1 AKGVQ
6 RHKISRRNGILRDI
20 FSSTYIF
27 VVSIFYLLELRWCAS
42 VLTAFARQL
51 SAVLRS
57 LPLSTQAK
65 SVLQSAHIYTTRR
78 TECTNF
84 ILRDWIARWPSS
96 LCWCWYW
103 RPMACRGSERAGR

>member
-1 AKGVQ
+1 MPGLNGRSFGIPGIEIARFCCAPAKGVQ

-84 ILRDWIARWPSS
+84 ILRD
-96 LCWCWYW
+96 
-103 RPMACRGSERAGR
+103 